1 MKHKLLKSLPPL
13 AVIGAALGIYQW
25 MQTHQKEPET
35 RPPSTARTAV
45 DVVPIP
51 RTDFRVHVPTR
62 GTVSPRTSSTLIPEI
77 SGRIVSISPSFREGE
92 FFEENDVLVTIDDID
107 YKTAVTVSQSA
118 QAESQATLEQEKA
131 RAEQALENWKA
142 LGRGGDPS
150 PLVLRQPQLA
160 EAQARVDA
168 ATAQVAKAER
178 DLARTQIKAP
188 YTGRV
193 LEQMVD
199 VGQYV
204 SPGTVLAAIYAVDYA
219 EIRLPISSAQ
229 AAFVDLP
236 ETYHQPKSGDAAPV
250 AQPNVSISTT
260 YGGQTH
266 RWSGR
271 IVRTEGA
278 IDSASRLIFVVAQV
292 DDPYGQRRKGMPPL
306 KLGMF
311 VEAEIE
317 GELLEDVI
325 VIPRKAVRQ
334 GNSILTVDAGNTLR
348 RHEIAI
354 VWADA
359 TNVVSSTRIPEGE
372 RLCITAL
379 AFAPEGTPVEP
390 HEALPQTQTASG
402 ENPPLPDAK
411 S

>member
-13 AVIGAALGIYQW
+13 AIIVLSLGIYQW
-25 MQTHQKEPET
+25 MLTHQKEPET

-51 RTDFRVHVPTR
+51 RTNFRVHIPTR

-77 SGRIVSISPSFREGE
+77 SGRIVSVSPSFREGE

-107 YKTAVTVSQSA
+107 YKTAVTVSQGA
-118 QAESQATLEQEKA
+118 LAESQAALEQEKA
-131 RAEQALENWKA
+131 RAEQALDNWKA

-168 ATAQVAKAER
+168 AAAQVAKAER
-178 DLARTQIKAP
+178 DLARTSIQAP

-204 SPGTVLAAIYAVDYA
+204 TPGTVLAGIYAVDYA

-250 AQPNVSISTT
+250 PQPNVTVSTS
-260 YGGQTH
+260 YGGQTYK
-266 RWSGR
+266 WNGR
-271 IVRTEGA
+271 VVRTEGA

-292 DDPYGQRRKGMPPL
+292 DDPYGEREKGMPPL

-317 GELLEDVI
+317 GELLKDVI
-325 VIPRKAVRQ
+325 IIPRKAVRQ
-334 GNSILTVDAGNTLR
+334 GNSILTVDAENKLR
-348 RHEIAI
+348 RHEIEI
-354 VWADA
+354 VWTDA
-359 TNVVSSTRIPEGE
+359 TNVVSSTHIPEGE
-372 RLCITAL
+372 RLCTTAL
-379 AFAPEGTPVEP
+379 AFAPDGTPVDP
-390 HEALPQTQTASG
+390 HEATIPAPVDSARKSVIS
-402 ENPPLPDAK
+402 DAK